1 LQSSAASA
9 AFGIDLGLRVEE
21 RGCAACRSNLVM
33 TGLAAGGLVVVVY
46 FMVFKGW
53 RFSDFF
59 YATRRTMRQGFE
71 QVNKGAHMRQLNF
84 VLHA

>member
-1 LQSSAASA
+1 
-9 AFGIDLGLRVEE
+9 
-21 RGCAACRSNLVM
+21 M